1 MAKTIGRRLVSL
13 NKSEQLF
20 NQPVDLTEPFM
31 EKSRKGGRWP
41 LWGFMQF
48 VGISPYKALA
58 SNVGMFIDIKHET
71 AVTRNK
77 ETGQFHYLALVPS
90 PSLNS
95 TFLHFL

>member
-1 MAKTIGRRLVSL
+1 
-13 NKSEQLF
+13 
-20 NQPVDLTEPFM
+20 M

-41 LWGFMQF
+41 LWGVMQF

-58 SNVGMFIDIKHET
+58 SNVGMFIDIKHKI

-77 ETGQFHYLALVPS
+77 ETGQCHYPASVPS

-95 TFLHFL
+95 TFLHFYNGIGPRLGNGISPCFLRGEV